1 MDRIL
6 IVVYS
11 SALDFV
17 RLLDDM
23 LVRDKDSTYKV
34 INFMCH
40 PSAFIATMTTV
51 NTIFQLSFNGEKDN
65 IYSLDMSIMIVW
77 CVQLITVYILLIFFL

>member
-11 SALDFV
+11 AALVFV
-17 RLLDDM
+17 SLLDDM

-34 INFMCH
+34 INCMSH
-40 PSAFIATMTTV
+40 PSAFITTMTTV
-51 NTIFQLSFNGEKDN
+51 STIFQLSFNGEQDN
-65 IYSLDMSIMIVW
+65 IYSLYMSIMLV
-77 CVQLITVYILLIFFL
+77 

>member
-11 SALDFV
+11 AALDFV
-17 RLLDDM
+17 SLLDDM

-34 INFMCH
+34 INCMCH
-40 PSAFIATMTTV
+40 PSAFIATMTV

-65 IYSLDMSIMIVW
+65 IYSLYMSIMIVW
-77 CVQLITVYILLIFFL
+77 CV

>member
-1 MDRIL
+1 MSTFSLIILSCQHMDRIL

-11 SALDFV
+11 AALDFV
-17 RLLDDM
+17 SLLDDM

-51 NTIFQLSFNGEKDN
+51 STIFQLSFKGEKDN
-65 IYSLDMSIMIVW
+65 IY
-77 CVQLITVYILLIFFL
+77 

>member
-11 SALDFV
+11 AALDSV
-17 RLLDDM
+17 SLLDDM

-34 INFMCH
+34 MIFMCH
-40 PSAFIATMTTV
+40 HCAFIATMKRV
-51 NTIFQLSFNGEKDN
+51 STIFQLSFNGEQDK
-65 IYSLDMSIMIVW
+65 IYSLYLSIMDV
-77 CVQLITVYILLIFFL
+77 